1 MMQRIRTYLAQHR
14 SLDIVARLALIGV
27 VLSLLAATPVFGAF
41 QPFNGWLTGFANA
54 AIFVMLAIGLNIV
67 VGKAGLL
74 DLGFAAFFAIG
85 AYTYAFG
92 ASAYSGNDIPFWLML
107 PIGAVVTAIFGVAI
121 GAPTLRLRGDYLAIV
136 TLGFGEIIPNILLNS
151 DRFTLGTNGISG
163 LYRPELPLVGTFK
176 SNEPWPWFI
185 LALVLVG
192 IIMIAA
198 DRISFSRIGR
208 AWEAIREDE
217 LAAASNGINTIN
229 LKLLAFAIGASTAG
243 IAGAFLASKLSF
255 VSPDQFKFAVSVTV
269 LAMLVLGGIGNLW
282 GAAIGAFLL
291 YFVQSILLK
300 QLNEGFKGVPVLGEI
315 DFLQLQYL
323 LFGLALVVMMLRRPG
338 GLFPE
343 RRAARNRRGSVSS

>member
-1 MMQRIRTYLAQHR
+1 MMQRIRTFLSQHR

-27 VLSLLAATPVFGAF
+27 VLPLLAATPVFGAF

-343 RRAARNRRGSVSS
+343 RRAARNRKGTVSS

>member
-1 MMQRIRTYLAQHR
+1 MRSTVREYLLRHR
-14 SLDIVARLALIGV
+14 SLDIVIKLIGV
-27 VLSLLAATPVFGAF
+27 AIVLPLLAATPIFGAF

-136 TLGFGEIIPNILLNS
+136 TLGFGEIIPNVLLNA
-151 DRFTLGTNGISG
+151 DRYTLGTNGISG
-163 LYRPELPLVGTFK
+163 LNRPELPIIGVFK

-185 LALVLVG
+185 LAVVLIGV
-192 IIMIAA
+192 IMIAA

-217 LAAASNGINTIN
+217 LAAASNGINTVTF
-229 LKLLAFAIGASTAG
+229 KLLAFAIGASTAG

-255 VSPDQFKFAVSVTV
+255 VSPDQFKFSVSVTV
-269 LAMLVLGGIGNLW
+269 LSMLVLGGIGNLW

-323 LFGLALVVMMLRRPG
+323 LFGLALVIMMLRRPG

-343 RRAARNRRGSVSS
+343 RRAARHRVGGPEQ